1 MPVTPTYPGVYVEE
15 IPSGVRTIT
24 GVATSITAFI
34 GRAKKGATNDPILIN
49 SYGEYERIFGGLWN
63 ESTMGFAVRDFYTNG
78 GSQAVIVRLF
88 NPGEMQATDTNGVFE
103 TVSAI
108 KTAADNDT
116 EPEKNAGIEEAKN
129 NHLDNTPPPPVSD
142 PNSWPEQNT
151 EAGKI
156 AKDFAIEM
164 YNSNVW
170 AAVDDIKNAG
180 NEASGITAAKRH
192 LDNKDPRPLGEPK
205 TWPYQNTERG
215 QTAKEIAIELHK
227 LQDVIPIVTDIQ
239 GTDNKEDAILA
250 AQTYLDSEPSE
261 PSNDPN
267 TWPEQT
273 TVPGKIA
280 KEMAININE
289 LSDNLTGD
297 DYKEEVDIII
307 GNVLE
312 SHGLINIV
320 SAEDYSGRV
329 DIIIESLK
337 IDVSDE
343 KYTKD
348 IDKIV
353 ADLQIRQKAQLS
365 VGETDNT
372 TLLLEAANEGSWG
385 NELRARVDYNGLE
398 ASSPLFNLSVRDG
411 GTGEVE
417 TFQNLS
423 VDENET
429 RYIKKVLEKDSQ
441 LVRMLGNPPSARP
454 EENPSTWE
462 EIEDQIDEGSREEEK
477 KKFKAEGV
485 WYELCSNG
493 VEPINRAGDGDPLES
508 NNFTEGEGDKTG
520 IYALEKADLFNLLC
534 IPPYKQAADGL
545 DVETGVI
552 DKAIAYCEKRRAMMI
567 IDSPSGW
574 KKKEDAKSGINNQVG
589 STSKNAAVFFPRLVM
604 PNPLKENQIEVFAAC
619 GAVAGIFAR
628 TDSTRGVW
636 KAPAGLEAVLKG
648 VIALSVPLTDPEN
661 GELNPLGINCL
672 RNRPPAGKIVWGS
685 RTRVGDDMLA
695 SEWKYIPVR
704 RLALYLEETL
714 YRNTKWAVFEP
725 NDEPLWSQL
734 RLSIGS
740 FMQNLFKQ
748 GAFQGSSPKDAYFV
762 KCDKETT
769 TQYDIDRGIVNIM
782 IGFAPLK
789 PAEFVILKFQQ
800 IAGQS

>member
-1 MPVTPTYPGVYVEE
+1 
-15 IPSGVRTIT
+15 
-24 GVATSITAFI
+24 
-34 GRAKKGATNDPILIN
+34 
-49 SYGEYERIFGGLWN
+49 
-63 ESTMGFAVRDFYTNG
+63 
-78 GSQAVIVRLF
+78 
-88 NPGEMQATDTNGVFE
+88 
-103 TVSAI
+103 
-108 KTAADNDT
+108 
-116 EPEKNAGIEEAKN
+116 
-129 NHLDNTPPPPVSD
+129 
-142 PNSWPEQNT
+142 
-151 EAGKI
+151 
-156 AKDFAIEM
+156 M

-170 AAVDDIKNAG
+170 AVVDDIKNVE
-180 NEASGITAAKRH
+180 NEASGITVAKRH
-192 LDNKDPRPLGEPK
+192 LDNKTHPQGNDPN
-205 TWPYQNTERG
+205 TWPDQKTERG
-215 QTAKEIAIELHK
+215 QTAKKIAIELHK
-227 LQDVIPIVTDIQ
+227 LQDVIQLVNDIKETENKDDGIEAAETHLDPGTPSQ
-239 GTDNKEDAILA
+239 GD
-250 AQTYLDSEPSE
+250 
-261 PSNDPN
+261 DPN

-280 KEMAININE
+280 KEIAINIYS
-289 LSDNLTGD
+289 LSDELNVD
-297 DYKEEVDIII
+297 QYQEEVDKII

-320 SAEDYSGRV
+320 SAENYQGRV
-329 DIIIESLK
+329 DIIVNSLK

-343 KYTKD
+343 NYTKE

-365 VGETDNT
+365 VGKDGNV
-372 TLLLEAANEGSWG
+372 LVLEAANEGSWG
-385 NELRARVDYNGLE
+385 NELRARVDYDGITNDN
-398 ASSPLFNLSVRDG
+398 LFNLSVRDG
-411 GTGEVE
+411 GTGDVE
-417 TFQNLS
+417 TFQNVS
-423 VDENET
+423 VDKSET

-441 LVRMLGNPPSARP
+441 LVRIFGDQPNTRP

-462 EIEDQIDEGSREEEK
+462 EIKSDIEEELQDQEYR
-477 KKFKAEGV
+477 KFRAEGV

-493 VEPINRAGDGDPLES
+493 VKPIDHAGDGDPLES

-534 IPPYKQAADGL
+534 IPPYKETADGL

-552 DKAIAYCEKRRAMMI
+552 EDAITYCEKRRAMMI

-574 KKKEDAKSGINNQVG
+574 KKKEDAKSGIDGDVG
-589 STSKNAAVFFPRLVM
+589 STSPNAAVFFPRLVM

-628 TDSTRGVW
+628 TDATRGVW
-636 KAPAGLEAVLKG
+636 KAPAGLDAVLRG
-648 VIALSVPLTDPEN
+648 VAGLSVPLTDPEN
-661 GELNPLGINCL
+661 GELNPKGINCL
-672 RNRPPAGKIVWGS
+672 RNRPPAGKIIWGS

-740 FMQNLFKQ
+740 FMNNLFRQ